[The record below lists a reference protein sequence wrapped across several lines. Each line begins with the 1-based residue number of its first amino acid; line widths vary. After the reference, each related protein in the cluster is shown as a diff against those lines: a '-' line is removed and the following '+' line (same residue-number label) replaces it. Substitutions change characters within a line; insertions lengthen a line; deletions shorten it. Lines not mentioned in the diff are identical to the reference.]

1 VAELI
6 ALRQQP
12 DLKVNRKRQSRQLR
26 RFHLNNPKKRMVRL
40 FYFQAPFMSTTFVRF
55 MDKYLDDT
63 FGEFFSQKRQ
73 VSDQVSKAESV
84 QQDGTM
90 NNTQDS

>member
-1 VAELI
+1 
-6 ALRQQP
+6 
-12 DLKVNRKRQSRQLR
+12 
-26 RFHLNNPKKRMVRL
+26 MVRL

-84 QQDGTM
+84 QQEGTM
-90 NNTQDS
+90 NNTQDSQAVQQFPVGYV